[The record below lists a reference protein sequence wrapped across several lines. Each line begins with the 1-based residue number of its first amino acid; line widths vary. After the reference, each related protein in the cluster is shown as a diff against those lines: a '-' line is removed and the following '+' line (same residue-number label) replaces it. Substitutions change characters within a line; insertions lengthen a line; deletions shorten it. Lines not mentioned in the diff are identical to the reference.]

1 MMKRSS
7 AIDRAARASAIL
19 AFAGLLVCAASA
31 TGATSAEAAAPGA
44 SAAGGGVG
52 GDPGAFAAR
61 TANGTDTAR
70 LHLVHQ
76 SESLLYEE
84 GFAAGALPGRM
95 RAWVTVGSLIAGSC
109 TIYTAHG
116 SITGRGAAT
125 PHGFGRYQSFSG
137 TFSVTGGSGLY
148 RHAHGRT
155 NLYGTFDRRTFAL
168 VVQTTGRLSY

>member
-1 MMKRSS
+1 MMKKSS
-7 AIDRAARASAIL
+7 GIGRAARASASATAIL
-19 AFAGLLVCAASA
+19 ASAGLLACAAA
-31 TGATSAEAAAPGA
+31 Q
-44 SAAGGGVG
+44 
-52 GDPGAFAAR
+52 AR
-61 TANGTDTAR
+61 TANGTDTAH

-76 SESLLYEE
+76 RESLLYEE

-95 RAWVTVGSLIAGSC
+95 RAWVTVGSTIAGNC

-116 SITGRGAAT
+116 SIAGRGTAT

-137 TFSVTGGSGLY
+137 TFSVTGGSGRY